1 MHAFVYLND
10 ENKVFELENQIEE
23 IISKVLTLLAQ
34 VNVLPEESID
44 SIKEDILN
52 KEMDKNNR
60 IYKVL

>member
-44 SIKEDILN
+44 SIKEEILN